1 MKRLDWN
8 EQWTLNGK
16 QITLPYDAMLSE
28 QREPGNPSGTAGA
41 YFPGGV
47 YIYEKSFLPSL
58 HRSASWNSRGYTAT
72 QRSSSTIKRSIKTS
86 WGQSASMWM

>member
-8 EQWTLNGK
+8 EQWTLNRK

-28 QREPGNPSGTAGA
+28 QREPGNPAALRELISLAVFTSTK
-41 YFPGGV
+41 
-47 YIYEKSFLPSL
+47 KSFLPSL